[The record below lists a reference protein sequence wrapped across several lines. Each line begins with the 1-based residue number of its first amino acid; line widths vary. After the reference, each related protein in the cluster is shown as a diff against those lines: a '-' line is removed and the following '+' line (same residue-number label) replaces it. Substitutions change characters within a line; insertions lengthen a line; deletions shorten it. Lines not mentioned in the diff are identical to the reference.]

1 MTEPLSLSPEDE
13 DDALAAEY
21 VLGVLDLAARTAV
34 ETRARSDDAFRARLV
49 TWEARLAGLNAE
61 FAEVPAPDLLP
72 AIEARLFPMQPRP
85 RRVLWPWLAGAAV
98 AGLAALTLLWP
109 GAPVPQ
115 GPVLTATL
123 SDPGQSFGFAATL
136 DPDNSTVMLVRS
148 GDSPAGAG
156 QDLQLWV
163 IGESG
168 TPAPLGLI
176 RSAETTLPAP
186 GVQAGMV
193 LAVSLEPEGGSPT
206 GLPTG
211 PVLLTGVVELR

>member
-1 MTEPLSLSPEDE
+1 M
-13 DDALAAEY
+13 
-21 VLGVLDLAARTAV
+21 
-34 ETRARSDDAFRARLV
+34 
-49 TWEARLAGLNAE
+49 
-61 FAEVPAPDLLP
+61 
-72 AIEARLFPMQPRP
+72 
-85 RRVLWPWLAGAAV
+85 
-98 AGLAALTLLWP
+98 AGLAALALLWP
-109 GAPVPQ
+109 GAPTPQ

-123 SDPGQSFGFAATL
+123 SDPAQAFGFAATV
-136 DPDNSTVMLVRS
+136 DAGDGTVTLVRS
-148 GDSPAGAG
+148 GDSPAGEG

-176 RSAETTLPAP
+176 RSAEATLPAP
-186 GVQAGMV
+186 GVAAGMV